1 MTKLL
6 IRLFVKND
14 KSIDDP
20 KVRGAYGTLSGFVG
34 IVTNVILSALKLILG
49 LISGSLAIMADAL
62 NNLSDA
68 GASVITIVSFKM
80 ASKPADREHPFGHAR
95 IEYVSSM
102 AVSFLILLVGFEMI
116 TDSISSLVS
125 GGKPADTSLITLI
138 MLGAAVVMKLWLAL
152 FYRTIGKKIDSG
164 TIRASGQDSLF
175 DSISTLGVLVCSIII
190 KFTGWYILDAIV
202 GIAVSVL
209 IIVAGI
215 RILNET
221 KNSILGEAPVEETV
235 NGIKSIVAEYPEIL
249 GIHDL
254 MVHNYGPGHFI
265 ASFHAEVDG
274 NKDIYL
280 LHDKIDNVEKH
291 IADKLGILCTIHLD
305 PILIGDPYVDEL
317 KSLAISAART
327 VSEDITIH
335 DFRVVVG
342 ATHTNL
348 IFDIVVPFEISTSTE
363 EIIKSVQEKISAEN
377 PTYFCVITVDKG

>member
-6 IRLFVKND
+6 VKLFVKNSNHTED
-14 KSIDDP
+14 SN
-20 KVRGAYGTLSGFVG
+20 VRGAYGALSGFVG
-34 IVTNVILSALKLILG
+34 IVTNVILSALKLVLG

-68 GASVITIVSFKM
+68 GASVITLVSFRM
-80 ASKPADREHPFGHAR
+80 SSKPADREHPFGHAR
-95 IEYVSSM
+95 IEYIASM

-116 TDSISSLVS
+116 TDSVSSLIS
-125 GGKPADTSLITLI
+125 GGEVADTSVITLV
-138 MLGAAVVMKLWLAL
+138 MLGVAVALKLWLAL

-175 DSISTLGVLVCSIII
+175 DAISTLGVLICSIVI
-190 KFTGWYILDAIV
+190 KFTGWYVLDAIV

-209 IIVAGI
+209 IIVAGV

-221 KNSILGEAPVEETV
+221 KNNLLGEAPVEETV
-235 NGIKSIVAEYPEIL
+235 NGIKSIVEEYPEIL

-254 MVHNYGPGHFI
+254 LVHNYGPGHFI

-274 NKDIYL
+274 KNDIYL

-317 KSLAISAART
+317 REIANNAAQSVSA
-327 VSEDITIH
+327 EITLH

-348 IFDIVVPFEISTSTE
+348 IFDIVVPFEMKIPQE
-363 EIIKSVQEKISAEN
+363 EIIKAIQSKVSEKK
-377 PTYFCVITVDKG
+377 PTYFCVITIDKG